1 MCISRRFVEMCTRKS
16 RVVWFDD
23 LFSLSL
29 SLVLVTEAHRRADAA
44 IGPLPLLPVM
54 TWFDRPTWVW
64 TFETKRIKCSS
75 RRQHR
80 KNWLSVGHF
89 RPLHHLGTGPSDFSD
104 LGFRNCPVRLDCV
117 KRIWRLPEPVGQVDA
132 MAASGLVGFLSGI
145 WNDLAKNGSTPEF
158 DLVDEPFF
166 DGSLETAHL
175 LLIYA
180 RPSTCCLPK
189 MHFLS
194 NERELGRFGS
204 RVWFAKK
211 ISSPPPNSGGG
222 RGTGSPRKRGG
233 CFSNGTGNAPS
244 VLDCRV
250 FSPSHRRGLVDCT
263 CGLLLNK
270 PVACVAVGTSF
281 SPV

>member
-1 MCISRRFVEMCTRKS
+1 
-16 RVVWFDD
+16 
-23 LFSLSL
+23 
-29 SLVLVTEAHRRADAA
+29 
-44 IGPLPLLPVM
+44 
-54 TWFDRPTWVW
+54 VW

-145 WNDLAKNGSTPEF
+145 WNDLAKNGSTSEIGQ
-158 DLVDEPFF
+158 VDELFF
-166 DGSLETAHL
+166 NGSLETAHL

-189 MHFLS
+189 SQFLS

-204 RVWFAKK
+204 RVWSAIKK
-211 ISSPPPNSGGG
+211 NIIASAELGRRKGNRITKEARGVFLERNRKRPFRFGLPSLLSLPPP
-222 RGTGSPRKRGG
+222 R
-233 CFSNGTGNAPS
+233 
-244 VLDCRV
+244 
-250 FSPSHRRGLVDCT
+250 T
-263 CGLLLNK
+263 C
-270 PVACVAVGTSF
+270 
-281 SPV
+281 